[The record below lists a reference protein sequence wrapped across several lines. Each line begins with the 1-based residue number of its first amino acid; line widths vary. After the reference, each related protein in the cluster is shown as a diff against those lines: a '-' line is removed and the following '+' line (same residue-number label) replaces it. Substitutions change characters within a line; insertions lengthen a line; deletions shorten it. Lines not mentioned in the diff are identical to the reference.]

1 MQIEAMWRY
10 LLDGNQARVP
20 SGLQKQ
26 AIELKPVDR
35 VLIYRNFLQGLSPRG
50 IAVGF
55 PEKAHFAWDAE
66 DFAPRLIWHGAFID
80 ASMHWEGRGPGAQA
94 PLGDHVMTLPAG
106 PSVAV
111 LKDQQSEWPA
121 GSPRKSGYQFE
132 GYTLDEKGVPT
143 FRYRT
148 GAFEIA
154 DQLKAVAMTGD
165 AGLERTLVMTPL
177 AEASPLSAD
186 EVLCVRVAMGG
197 QIENSND
204 EWVVDQS
211 IRIRI
216 REGIP
221 LLRPVE
227 IRKNCWCS
235 RRARLPGIASSLR
248 VLFEFVMR
256 WSGKMTR
263 QKLRLAC
270 LLDDCWAELCPV
282 ADRSGQ

>member
-1 MQIEAMWRY
+1 MRPCTGKGEV
-10 LLDGNQARVP
+10 RVP
-20 SGLQKQ
+20 GT
-26 AIELKPVDR
+26 
-35 VLIYRNFLQGLSPRG
+35 F
-50 IAVGF
+50 
-55 PEKAHFAWDAE
+55 
-66 DFAPRLIWHGAFID
+66 
-80 ASMHWEGRGPGAQA
+80 GRSR
-94 PLGDHVMTLPAG
+94 DDPAG
-106 PSVAV
+106 RTFGGCPEEPGSG
-111 LKDQQSEWPA
+111 WPA

-186 EVLCVRVAMGG
+186 EVLCVRVAMGR

-216 REGIP
+216 REGTP
-221 LLRPVE
+221 LLRTSGDQKELLVLTTSKTAGDREQSSGPV
-227 IRKNCWCS
+227 
-235 RRARLPGIASSLR
+235 R
-248 VLFEFVMR
+248 VRYEME
-256 WSGKMTR
+256 W
-263 QKLRLAC
+263 
-270 LLDDCWAELCPV
+270 
-282 ADRSGQ
+282 